1 MSGIIDRIKG
11 LFGGASDTAGD
22 TAKDGEVAIDEAEL
36 DDDSSYDRVQAD
48 IARNKQEA
56 FDRLSDMDNSRR

>member
-11 LFGGASDTAGD
+11 LFGGASDTA
-22 TAKDGEVAIDEAEL
+22 KDAEIAVDEAEL
-36 DDDSSYDRVQAD
+36 DDDASYDRVQAD
-48 IARNKQEA
+48 IERNKREA